1 VKQIGITQMIKSK
14 KVKLAIF
21 FFLFFPFRLSFSM
34 NSDIDKFS
42 ENAFFTFITK
52 NYEEIFSMFY
62 MPSDYNK
69 TDRENDREAIVNGL
83 KYIMGQLGEIKSFY
97 RVTKIN
103 EMFYKFAIY
112 PGPFEEIQNK
122 KGFLNV
128 FKVEFTKFGS
138 GYIGFE
144 SLEINSKLY
153 LKKVIFLLPQQ
164 NSESIGIIQ
173 RVVKYMLDMSDK
185 QSKREKK
192 GEE

>member
-1 VKQIGITQMIKSK
+1 MNCKSK
-14 KVKLAIF
+14 IF
-21 FFLFFPFRLSFSM
+21 VICFSIIVCFFKYSFSLSS
-34 NSDIDKFS
+34 NDINKFS
-42 ENAFFTFITK
+42 EKAFFTLITG
-52 NYEEIFSMFY
+52 NYEKLFSMFY
-62 MPSDYNK
+62 IPSDYDK
-69 TDRENDREAIVNGL
+69 TDRENDREAVIRGI
-83 KYIMGQLGEIKSFY
+83 KYVMGQLGEIKSFY
-97 RVTKIN
+97 RVTKID

-128 FKVEFTKFGS
+128 FKVEFAKFGS

-144 SLEINSKLY
+144 SLGINSKLY

-192 GEE
+192 GKDENI